1 MNPKFEC
8 SSPNFTI
15 SSIPDGTKFKV
26 DREILIQRSAVFCD
40 MFSCCDSQ
48 DSDVLEL
55 TETSSTL
62 NILFNFLHHPPP
74 PFPTGSKP
82 KGDFTRIKAVYPD
95 STIPFPLL
103 PQLLRLADKYA
114 FTEDMTKIL
123 YSHLTS
129 YSAMYPLQVY
139 GYAVELGLDDLASK
153 TTYTSEEIKV
163 IPTAEAYHKLV
174 LLQQYRVKRLG
185 EILKTE
191 TIFPHGYG
199 LCSKHKSHTESL
211 WEKRKEVLSTKIQ
224 PATDVAGE
232 MGTISQELGNCETC
246 LKACTAAVSMLAYKC
261 AKVPRTID
269 KLPTES

>member
-1 MNPKFEC
+1 MLIDISQCRIYFEC

-103 PQLLRLADKYA
+103 PQLLRLADNLWVRSGTGTRRSGFKDKYVP
-114 FTEDMTKIL
+114 TG
-123 YSHLTS
+123 STS
-129 YSAMYPLQVY
+129 ISIYIRGDQS
-139 GYAVELGLDDLASK
+139 D
-153 TTYTSEEIKV
+153 TYCRGISQTCSS
-163 IPTAEAYHKLV
+163 PTV
-174 LLQQYRVKRLG
+174 QGQ
-185 EILKTE
+185 E
-191 TIFPHGYG
+191 TG
-199 LCSKHKSHTESL
+199 
-211 WEKRKEVLSTKIQ
+211 KEVLSTKIQ